1 MRIDN
6 WQDQEIAG
14 QYFVDAVEA
23 ASTTGS
29 NYLLG
34 NAAIDLYLSSG
45 ISVDYA
51 AGAAG
56 IPYAYTIELPGG
68 GTQGFDIPPSRIR
81 GVVEETQPGL
91 VELGRYIKRVYG

>member
-1 MRIDN
+1 M
-6 WQDQEIAG
+6 
-14 QYFVDAVEA
+14 EA

-29 NYLLG
+29 DYLLG

-51 AGAAG
+51 AGAAK

-68 GTQGFDIPPSRIR
+68 GSQGFDIPPSRIL
-81 GVVEETQPGL
+81 GVVKETQPGL
-91 VELGRYIKRVYG
+91 VALGRYIKNIYG